1 MRKAKVVFLL
11 ILVCGLFAP
20 YAVQAQQ
27 SNKYAVAGIDDATE
41 AEKFF
46 LHLQTIVA
54 KDDRQAVADAINY
67 PITVKV
73 KGRRVKLRSKAELL
87 RQYAA
92 VFNQQVKQALAK
104 QQAGDLFVNYQGV
117 MIGRGEIWFNQLPD
131 RQVLKIIAINN

>member
-11 ILVCGLFAP
+11 MLVCGLFAP
-20 YAVQAQQ
+20 YAALAQQ
-27 SNKYAVAGIDDATE
+27 SNKYAVAGIDDATA

-46 LHLQTIVA
+46 LDLQTIVA
-54 KDDRQAVADAINY
+54 KDDRQAVANAINY

-87 RQYAA
+87 RQYAV

-104 QQAGDLFVNYQGV
+104 QQASDLFVNYQGV
-117 MIGRGEIWFNQLPD
+117 MIGNGQIWFNQLPNNKGF
-131 RQVLKIIAINN
+131 KIIAVNN